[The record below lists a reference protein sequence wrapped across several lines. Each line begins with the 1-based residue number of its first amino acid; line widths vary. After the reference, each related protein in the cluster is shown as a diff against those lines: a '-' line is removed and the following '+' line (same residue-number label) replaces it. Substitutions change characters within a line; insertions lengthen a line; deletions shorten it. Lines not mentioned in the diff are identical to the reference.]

1 MSRVHPSSENKS
13 GSHRHRCD
21 NHDPQDSLPVAVNS
35 SPRHT
40 TLTVWKRSSMSF
52 QGTDGFTVYDHH
64 GRLAFRVDNYSRK
77 NGWSC
82 SSLATNGGG
91 RNGDGGGAALVLM
104 DGSGQPLLTLKPQNF
119 SFQSQWN
126 GCIYRED
133 ENGASKKDKRIFAM
147 RKPSSSLF
155 VFGRTENQQAQ
166 CEAEV
171 FFNDHMQPD
180 YRIEGSFWNR
190 NCKIRSTA
198 SGEVTAK
205 ITRKR
210 TCSGDISSSS
220 NSTMVLSEEVFSLMV
235 KPGFDPQL
243 VMAFVVVLDRICS
256 RPFFTPLMC
265 S

>member
-13 GSHRHRCD
+13 GSHRLQCD
-21 NHDPQDSLPVAVNS
+21 NHDALPVAVS
-35 SPRHT
+35 SCPKHT

-52 QGTDGFTVYDHH
+52 QGTDGFTVYDRQ

-82 SSLATNGGG
+82 SS
-91 RNGDGGGAALVLM
+91 RSGAALVLM
-104 DGSGQPLLTLKPQNF
+104 DGSGKPLLTLKPQIF

-126 GCIYRED
+126 GCIYIED
-133 ENGASKKDKRIFAM
+133 DYKSFKNRTIFVM
-147 RKPSSSLF
+147 RRPSSTLF
-155 VFGRTENQQAQ
+155 VFSQQVQ

-171 FFNDHMQPD
+171 YLTEPEANEGFKKTSPPPPD

-190 NCKIRSTA
+190 NCKIMSTA
-198 SGEVTAK
+198 SGEVAAK
-205 ITRKR
+205 IIRKR
-210 TCSGDISSSS
+210 TCTPTMVSSS
-220 NSTMVLSEEVFSLMV
+220 STMVLSEEVFSLVV

-243 VMAFVVVLDRICS
+243 IMAFVVILDRICFK
-256 RPFFTPLMC
+256 PFFTPLMC